1 MSKNRRIVLKRRPE
15 GWVSEDDFEL
25 VEAPEPTPG
34 PTDVVT
40 RNLWLSVDPYM
51 RGRMRER
58 HSYIPG
64 FQLGQVIQGGG
75 IGRVAASHNA
85 AYAVGDVVQGMLGW
99 EDMTLIPEGRGLIKV
114 DPRPVPLS
122 YYLGVLGMPGLTA
135 WYGIRE
141 IGRPQPGETVLISA
155 ASGAVGQ
162 LAGQIAKRAGA
173 RVVGSAGRDDKVA
186 WLKGELGFD
195 AAFNYKTAGSPAQ
208 ALAATCQSGI
218 DVYFDNVGGA
228 LLDAVLGTVNPHAR
242 IIACGMIS
250 QYNLTE
256 PEGVKNLMAIVANR
270 VRMQGFIVS
279 DHFDRL
285 PEFLSEM
292 SRWLKA
298 GQILYREDV
307 AEGLESTPA
316 AFIRMLKGDNFGKQV
331 VRLDGT

>member
-1 MSKNRRIVLKRRPE
+1 MPPNRRIVLKSRPR
-15 GWVSEDDFEL
+15 GWVREDDFEI

-51 RGRMRER
+51 RGRMQER
-58 HSYIPG
+58 RSYIPG
-64 FQLGQVIQGGG
+64 FQLGQTVQGGG
-75 IGRVAASHNA
+75 IGRVMASRNA

-99 EDMTLIPEGRGLIKV
+99 EDMTLVPEGRGLIKV

-135 WYGIRE
+135 WYGMRE

-162 LAGQIAKRAGA
+162 IAGQLAKRAGA

-195 AAFNYKTAGSPAQ
+195 AAFNYKTVGPLAA
-208 ALAATCQSGI
+208 ALAETCQSGI

-228 LLDAVLGTVNPHAR
+228 MLEAALGAVNPHAR
-242 IIACGMIS
+242 IVACGMIS
-250 QYNLTE
+250 QYNLAE
-256 PEGVKNLMAIVANR
+256 PEGVKNLMAIVVNR

-285 PEFLSEM
+285 PEFLAEM

-298 GQILYREDV
+298 GRIVYREDV
-307 AEGLESTPA
+307 AEGLAATPA
-316 AFIRMLKGDNFGKQV
+316 AFIRMLRGDNFGKQV
-331 VRLDGT
+331 VRLDDA